1 MDQPSSKTE
10 KEAFVSGLTGTSYWE
25 VSLLTN
31 FSILLFGVRAFVI
44 AVFPSTFVQS
54 QWKRFVLEWSIM
66 IFPIIL
72 ITTLLSNEVALVFF
86 TTLFVVIFSIL
97 TLPSTKAKVEKQ
109 QVNVSDLSQAKM
121 EEILKENHELSDDD
135 DCIETEE
142 IKKQESIYTSS
153 IIPRNRMPL
162 LSLFRGM
169 TMVISCIAILAVDFH
184 IFPRRFAKAEV
195 YGTGLMD
202 TGVGFFIVSN
212 GIVSPE
218 ARGKYRYCNTLM
230 DKLENMRKAVI
241 SSWPLWMIGFC
252 RIIFIKLLGY
262 QEHVSEYGVHWN
274 FFFTIAVVKVLST
287 FILSFISITYCIPFS
302 MSCIMLYQYLLSYSP
317 INLTSIILNEDR
329 NGFLMAN
336 KEGICSCIGF
346 LSLYFAS
353 VQIGVFLFQGNRTNV
368 VSWFIVC
375 VKSLLI
381 DIILWTL
388 TMLSSDYV
396 QPVSRRFA
404 NLAYVLWILALCF
417 QFAVISLL
425 LNFFFIVCINWNKL
439 PVESM
444 PGQWVLLEKKNLG
457 KANVKYDPPTP
468 PFCLITA
475 VNRNLFVFFL
485 TSNICT
491 GSINFIFDTMRLPD
505 EYALIILS
513 VYTFVNL
520 LFIWILHTKQINLK
534 FW

>member
-1 MDQPSSKTE
+1 
-10 KEAFVSGLTGTSYWE
+10 
-25 VSLLTN
+25 
-31 FSILLFGVRAFVI
+31 
-44 AVFPSTFVQS
+44 
-54 QWKRFVLEWSIM
+54 
-66 IFPIIL
+66 
-72 ITTLLSNEVALVFF
+72 
-86 TTLFVVIFSIL
+86 
-97 TLPSTKAKVEKQ
+97 
-109 QVNVSDLSQAKM
+109 
-121 EEILKENHELSDDD
+121 
-135 DCIETEE
+135 
-142 IKKQESIYTSS
+142 
-153 IIPRNRMPL
+153 MPL

-169 TMVISCIAILAVDFH
+169 TYVISCIAILAVDFH

-287 FILSFISITYCIPFS
+287 FILSFISITYCIPLS

-368 VSWFIVC
+368 VSWFIVLC
-375 VKSLLI
+375 Q
-381 DIILWTL
+381 ILT
-388 TMLSSDYV
+388 D
-396 QPVSRRFA
+396 
-404 NLAYVLWILALCF
+404 
-417 QFAVISLL
+417 
-425 LNFFFIVCINWNKL
+425 
-439 PVESM
+439 
-444 PGQWVLLEKKNLG
+444 
-457 KANVKYDPPTP
+457 
-468 PFCLITA
+468 
-475 VNRNLFVFFL
+475 
-485 TSNICT
+485 
-491 GSINFIFDTMRLPD
+491 
-505 EYALIILS
+505 
-513 VYTFVNL
+513 
-520 LFIWILHTKQINLK
+520 
-534 FW
+534 